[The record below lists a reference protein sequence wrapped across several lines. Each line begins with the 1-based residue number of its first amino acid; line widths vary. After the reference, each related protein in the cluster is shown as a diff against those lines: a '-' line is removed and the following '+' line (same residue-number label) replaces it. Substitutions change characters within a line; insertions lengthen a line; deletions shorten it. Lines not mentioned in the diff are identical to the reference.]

1 MVVAKPKTVADQ
13 YEALWHAQSGQ
24 ERTYYDWVREQFNKT
39 HEPHFLLYLLA
50 RCVKASVR
58 YNASGEFNQSP
69 DNRRK
74 GRHPASMRQEIFAIS
89 NLLQGRTK
97 ITSHDY
103 KVVLDEVGGNDL
115 VYLDPPYQGTSQ
127 NRDPRYY
134 SGLSFDELVFVLDKL
149 NQRHIMYI
157 LSYDGRT
164 DQKQY
169 GKKMP
174 GSLGLICLEICAGR
188 STQSTLSGGQAL
200 TYESIYV
207 SPALVQRLPASRKTM
222 LLNRSLLKTENV
234 YSPQQLTLGL
244 V

>member
-1 MVVAKPKTVADQ
+1 
-13 YEALWHAQSGQ
+13 
-24 ERTYYDWVREQFNKT
+24 
-39 HEPHFLLYLLA
+39 
-50 RCVKASVR
+50 
-58 YNASGEFNQSP
+58 
-69 DNRRK
+69 
-74 GRHPASMRQEIFAIS
+74 
-89 NLLQGRTK
+89 
-97 ITSHDY
+97 
-103 KVVLDEVGGNDL
+103 
-115 VYLDPPYQGTSQ
+115 
-127 NRDPRYY
+127 
-134 SGLSFDELVFVLDKL
+134 
-149 NQRHIMYI
+149 MYI